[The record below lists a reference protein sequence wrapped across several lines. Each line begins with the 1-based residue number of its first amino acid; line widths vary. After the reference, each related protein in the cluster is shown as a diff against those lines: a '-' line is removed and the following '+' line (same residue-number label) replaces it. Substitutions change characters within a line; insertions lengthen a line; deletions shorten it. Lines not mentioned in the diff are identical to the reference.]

1 LNPASPSRA
10 WLALIGGGGALLLM
24 AGFGAIFY
32 VTIELLDG
40 KGVWAQRGATALALL
55 WSGFVIWAM
64 LRVQALFVARNQQ
77 VQGAQIAAQR
87 DTWAREVEALATRPQ
102 WRHWAPLIRRW
113 RMTDAARVLQW
124 ETRYRALLGDPRRSS
139 HAARTLDGHFP
150 SDAQIDYGDDPAA
163 TATCE
168 HLVAI
173 ERDLRAAGLTCT
185 LDHGATRAVVAEAT
199 LRPDALREQYA
210 LPEFVRWQGSGRHPH
225 DDPSEYLSC
234 TRCPARIESRG
245 GPAFPPA
252 AR

>member
-1 LNPASPSRA
+1 LSPASPSRA
-10 WLALIGGGGALLLM
+10 WLALIGGSGALLLM

-40 KGVWAQRGATALALL
+40 KSVWAQRGATALALL

-113 RMTDAARVLQW
+113 RMTDAARVQQW
-124 ETRYRALLGDPRRSS
+124 ETRYRALLADPRRAS
-139 HAARTLDGHFP
+139 HAAQALDGHFP
-150 SDAQIDYGDDPAA
+150 TDAQIDYGDDPAA

-168 HLVAI
+168 HL
-173 ERDLRAAGLTCT
+173 
-185 LDHGATRAVVAEAT
+185 
-199 LRPDALREQYA
+199 
-210 LPEFVRWQGSGRHPH
+210 LPEFVQWQGSGRHPH
-225 DDPSEYLSC
+225 DDPSEYLVCS
-234 TRCPARIESRG
+234 RCPARIESRG
-245 GPAFPPA
+245 GPAFPPME
-252 AR
+252 R